1 MPKKQTAREMRKE
14 LVKVCDKIPPRSCG
28 SRACRLSRMCATFGN
43 PRTTDAASIFGTTT
57 EYLLVQNNEL
67 AKETKTA

>member
-14 LVKVCDKIPPRSCG
+14 LAKVCDEVPTRSCG

-43 PRTTDAASIFGTTT
+43 PRTTDSESVKAM
-57 EYLLVQNNEL
+57 YLLFLCQQGGQKHENQH
-67 AKETKTA
+67 

>member
-1 MPKKQTAREMRKE
+1 M
-14 LVKVCDKIPPRSCG
+14 
-28 SRACRLSRMCATFGN
+28 
-43 PRTTDAASIFGTTT
+43 ASIFGTTT

>member
-14 LVKVCDKIPPRSCG
+14 LAKVCDEVPPRSCG

-43 PRTTDAASIFGTTT
+43 PRTTDAASVKAM
-57 EYLLVQNNEL
+57 YLLYLCQQGGQKHENQH
-67 AKETKTA
+67 

>member
-43 PRTTDAASIFGTTT
+43 PLTTDAASVKAM
-57 EYLLVQNNEL
+57 YLLYLCKQGGNHENQH
-67 AKETKTA
+67 